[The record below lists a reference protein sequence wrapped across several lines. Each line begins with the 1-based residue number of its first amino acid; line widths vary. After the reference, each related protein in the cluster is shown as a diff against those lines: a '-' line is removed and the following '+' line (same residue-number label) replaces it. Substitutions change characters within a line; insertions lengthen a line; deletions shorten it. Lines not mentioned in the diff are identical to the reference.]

1 MSTGQQPVCQQLL
14 FGCCGLRLIGGWH
27 LFVAGAVECLQHPT
41 GGGGVAIQY
50 GSGAAA
56 GFDFVGGLEG
66 QATFAS
72 DSIVATDAVLLQQGC
87 GLCRESNFGRGGG
100 GGIAR
105 TFEGSSLETI
115 RHMVA
120 SGIGI
125 TVLPKGSVPAVPS
138 PDHMLHYVTFED
150 PVPSRRVVIAWRKSF
165 TQIGR
170 AHV

>member
-1 MSTGQQPVCQQLL
+1 M
-14 FGCCGLRLIGGWH
+14 
-27 LFVAGAVECLQHPT
+27 FVAGAVECLQHPT

-100 GGIAR
+100 GGEVEGQQGPECGALQR
-105 TFEGSSLETI
+105 VEQVVRELGSS
-115 RHMVA
+115 H
-120 SGIGI
+120 
-125 TVLPKGSVPAVPS
+125 
-138 PDHMLHYVTFED
+138 
-150 PVPSRRVVIAWRKSF
+150 
-165 TQIGR
+165 GR
-170 AHV
+170 NPEKDCGGERQATRQPRD